1 MTRNRKRKL
10 LGMPTGMQWPFNE
23 LIHCYCSIS
32 GAPGEQR
39 HVLATPFDAFNL
51 REPQLILLLNFFC
64 VPVALRRFV

>member
-1 MTRNRKRKL
+1 
-10 LGMPTGMQWPFNE
+10 MPTGIQWPFNE

-51 REPQLILLLNFFC
+51 REPQLILLLNFFLC
-64 VPVALRRFV
+64 ASGFAAICLIELRDL